1 MYSQS
6 YFNLMIVDLT
16 SNNYYHIA
24 YANNGINTT
33 SLSCSPHLKKY
44 HPRISFLNQIVHK
57 SKAAIVVDPNDTCL
71 FSFGNMSV
79 AHNMA
84 ESKYII

>member
-71 FSFGNMSV
+71 MTL
-79 AHNMA
+79 AYLA
-84 ESKYII
+84 LEICQ